1 MSETDLNRA
10 SKLGIKLIPQLGEL
24 KKQSTD
30 ELADDLSALSVAIE
44 RLNTMVSRGES
55 NRHDLLN
62 AVAAVK
68 GYSEMLLDSDDGFL
82 GPIRPAIR
90 AMIDELTARSG
101 APKTPESLSPATRSL
116 DTFEGC
122 TILVVDD
129 LPENLDLMS
138 RNWKNALRGDNRHVR
153 S

>member
-10 SKLGIKLIPQLGEL
+10 STLGMKLIPQLGEI

-62 AVAAVK
+62 AVAAVIR
-68 GYSEMLLDSDDGFL
+68 LLRNAVGF
-82 GPIRPAIR
+82 GRRI
-90 AMIDELTARSG
+90 SG
-101 APKTPESLSPATRSL
+101 TNTPCHQSHDR
-116 DTFEGC
+116 
-122 TILVVDD
+122 
-129 LPENLDLMS
+129 
-138 RNWKNALRGDNRHVR
+138 
-153 S
+153 

>member
-1 MSETDLNRA
+1 M
-10 SKLGIKLIPQLGEL
+10 KLIPQLGEI
-24 KKQSTD
+24 KKQSTY
-30 ELADDLSALSVAIE
+30 ELANDLSALSVAIK

-90 AMIDELTARSG
+90 AMIDELTASSG
-101 APKTPESLSPATRSL
+101 APTSLWMTCLKISTSCRAYLEKCSAR
-116 DTFEGC
+116 
-122 TILVVDD
+122 
-129 LPENLDLMS
+129 
-138 RNWKNALRGDNRHVR
+138 
-153 S
+153 